1 MPNRP
6 EEEIISMRKWIAA
19 ALKAGADSPR
29 RVLEWIAQN
38 SESEPPSIPTIA
50 KVMREDGY
58 EPVGFK
64 WEKLQKD
71 ARKEK

>member
-6 EEEIISMRKWIAA
+6 QHEIDDMHKWVIA

-38 SESEPPSIPTIA
+38 SDKESPSVPTIA
-50 KVMREDGY
+50 KIMREQGY
-58 EPVGFK
+58 EPIGYVWAKKGK
-64 WEKLQKD
+64 
-71 ARKEK
+71 